1 MVMSL
6 PRKLVS
12 RVGRLGVPIL
22 SPTVPSAGSLL
33 LSLQLSMA
41 SEGVAETAGAQ
52 VVLPVSAVQRA
63 LTIRAPS
70 VL

>member
-12 RVGRLGVPIL
+12 RVGRLVVPIL
-22 SPTVPSAGSLL
+22 SPAVLSAGSF
-33 LSLQLSMA
+33 SVTF
-41 SEGVAETAGAQ
+41 VAETADAQ
-52 VVLPVSAVQRA
+52 VMLPVSAVQRA

-70 VL
+70 VLS